1 MSSSSWFHRQPT
13 LLPGRVLPADVV
25 YIARATWAGV
35 FATMS
40 IALYSLYVVRDARLD
55 PFELVI
61 VGAVLEGATFLF
73 EMPTGIVADAFSRRL
88 SIIIGTALFGAGP
101 VCFGLFPSLG
111 GIVLG
116 QVAFGIGFTFFSGA
130 QEAWLADEIG
140 EEAAARTYPRAAQWR
155 QGAAIVGTLL
165 GAGLGL
171 LDHRVPF
178 IVGGAAYSAFAVVLA
193 MTMPEAGWHPAPR
206 TSRSPWVM
214 FTETARGGLHAI
226 RGSGQV
232 RSAFLVA
239 FLVGCSSESWDRL
252 WGYHL
257 IEHIG
262 VPAWMD
268 EVLLFGAIGL
278 LAQAGGFFVV
288 RAVRGATADVSR
300 ASMASVLALFY
311 LGIAVATVVFVV
323 VGSFW
328 VALPALLLV
337 QFARQSEAPFFVG
350 WVNRGLDPAT
360 RATVLSSVSQG
371 NALGQLGGGPIFAV
385 LAGAGGAVFALLA
398 GAGIIL
404 PAIRLVRSERVVEVR
419 E

>member
-1 MSSSSWFHRQPT
+1 VASAWFHRQPT

-40 IALYSLYVVRDARLD
+40 IALYSLYVVRDAHLD

-73 EMPTGIVADAFSRRL
+73 EVPTGVVADAFSRRL
-88 SIIIGTALFGAGP
+88 SIIIGTALFGLGP

-111 GIVLG
+111 GIVAG

-140 EEAAARTYPRAAQWR
+140 EEAAARVYPRAAQWR
-155 QGAAIVGTLL
+155 QGAAVVGMLL

-171 LDHRVPF
+171 LDHRAPF
-178 IVGGAAYSAFAVVLA
+178 IVGGAAYSAFALVLA
-193 MTMPEAGWHPAPR
+193 MTMPEAGWRPAPR
-206 TSRSPWVM
+206 TSHSPWRL
-214 FTETARGGLHAI
+214 FAETARGGLRAV
-226 RGSGQV
+226 RASGQV
-232 RSAFLVA
+232 RVAFLVA

-257 IEHIG
+257 LEQVG
-262 VPAWMD
+262 VPAGVD
-268 EVLLFGAIGL
+268 EVLLFGAVGL

-300 ASMASVLALFY
+300 ASMSRVLALCY
-311 LGIAVATVVFVV
+311 LGIAVATVVFVAA
-323 VGSFW
+323 GSFW
-328 VALPALLLV
+328 VALPSLLVV
-337 QFARQSEAPFFVG
+337 QFARQSEVPFFTA

-371 NALGQLGGGPIFAV
+371 NALGQLSGGPVFAV
-385 LAGAGGAVFALLA
+385 VAGAGGAVFALLA
-398 GAGIIL
+398 GAAIIL
-404 PAIRLVRSERVVEVR
+404 PAIRLVRFRVRVEGR
-419 E
+419 G